1 LKTSLLRFFVT
12 VLAWSLIFSINIKAQ
27 SNSTP
32 AKPLKVGL
40 VLSGGGARGVAHV
53 GVLKWF
59 EEHHIPVD
67 YLVGTSMGGLIGAIY
82 AMGMSP
88 DEMSELLHSIK
99 WNEILSS
106 GPSYKQLSFRRKED
120 QRFFQTGIELGLRK
134 GVSLPAGLSTDH
146 YIGLLF
152 DRLTLPYSGIANFDE
167 LPIPYRCV
175 ATDFLKAQQVVLK
188 DGPLSLAMRA
198 TMSIPGVFN
207 PVIREE
213 RVLVD
218 GGLLNNIPTDV
229 MRELNP
235 DVVIAV
241 DVGTALG
248 DLQSISSLPGIL
260 SQSVGVMLIER
271 DRRNLRLADLIIA
284 PELGNHSILDFSTIA
299 DLIEIGYR
307 AAAQKAAVLK
317 KFAVE
322 DSEWQDY
329 LRQRSAKKRHA
340 VPLPNEL
347 EISGISINAGNRLR
361 TQLLRDTGL
370 PLEVKKLETALTRVT
385 GQGRYRSLG
394 YTIVPAWSNPETK
407 VLLIHVNEK
416 QHAPPTLNFG
426 FELDGSDVDEINF
439 TVGGRLTVYDFW
451 REGTEWRTD
460 IKLGFGNIFASEY
473 FVPIGRKGFFTAPFV
488 GYKRERR
495 DLFTGAERVAEYQL
509 ERSGGGIDFGYLGR
523 NSELR
528 VGVEAGH
535 IAANVRAGDP
545 RALPTADGT
554 TSQFRIRWTYD
565 GQDSAT
571 IPRSGVRLAGEG
583 RWYFKFPN
591 TPNNFAQAEIK
602 LSAFHPVSSRGS
614 LLLVGSG
621 GTSFAQRDVETQQY
635 ILGGPFRLGAY
646 NRDEFRG
653 NQYLLLSTGYLHQ
666 VYQLSPI
673 IGGKIYTGGWF
684 DFGGAFGGNFAN
696 NDGNRY
702 RGAISAG
709 IVMDTILGPFSL
721 IGSYGEGGRGKI
733 YFAIGKF
740 F

>member
-1 LKTSLLRFFVT
+1 
-12 VLAWSLIFSINIKAQ
+12 
-27 SNSTP
+27 
-32 AKPLKVGL
+32 
-40 VLSGGGARGVAHV
+40 
-53 GVLKWF
+53 
-59 EEHHIPVD
+59 
-67 YLVGTSMGGLIGAIY
+67 
-82 AMGMSP
+82 MSP
-88 DEMSELLHSIK
+88 DEIADLLNSIK

-106 GPSYKQLSFRRKED
+106 GPSYKQLAYRRKED
-120 QRFFQTGIELGLRK
+120 RRFFQTGIELGLRH

-152 DRLTLPYSGIANFDE
+152 DRLTLPYSGIASFDE

-198 TMSIPGVFN
+198 TMSIPGVFS
-207 PVIREE
+207 PVMREE

-241 DVGTALG
+241 DVGTSLG

-260 SQSVGVMLIER
+260 SQSVGVMLIAR
-271 DRRNLRLADLIIA
+271 DRRHLRLADLILA
-284 PELGNHSILDFSTIA
+284 PALGNQSVPDSSAID
-299 DLIEIGYR
+299 DLIDIGYK
-307 AAAQKAAVLK
+307 AAAQKSAVLE
-317 KFAVE
+317 KFALDE
-322 DSEWQDY
+322 TEWQEY
-329 LRQRSAKKRHA
+329 LKQRSLKKRHA
-340 VPLPNEL
+340 DPLPSEL
-347 EISGISINAGNRLR
+347 EVAGVSKNAGDRLR
-361 TQLLRDTGL
+361 SQLLRDTGL
-370 PLEVKKLETALTRVT
+370 PIEMKKLEAALTRIT

-394 YTIVPAWSNPETK
+394 YSVVPDWSNPERK

-416 QHAPPTLNFG
+416 QHAPPTLSFG

-439 TVGGRLTVYDFW
+439 TLGGRLTVYDLW
-451 REGTEWRTD
+451 KEGTEWRTD
-460 IKLGFGNIFASEY
+460 SKLGFGNIFASEY
-473 FVPIGRKGFFTAPFV
+473 FLPIGRKGFFTAPFV

-495 DLFTGAERVAEYQL
+495 DLFNRRERVAEYQL

-528 VGVEAGH
+528 VGIEAGH

-545 RALPTADGT
+545 RVLPTADGT
-554 TSQFRIRWTYD
+554 TSLFRIRWTYD

-571 IPRSGVRLAGEG
+571 IPRSGLRLSGEG
-583 RWYFKFPN
+583 RWFFKLPN
-591 TPNNFAQAEIK
+591 TPNNFAQGELK

-621 GTSFAQRDVETQQY
+621 GTSFNQRDVGTQQY

-666 VYQLSPI
+666 VYQLSPL
-673 IGGKIYTGGWF
+673 IGGKIYTGGWY

-696 NDGNRY
+696 NEGNRY
-702 RGAISAG
+702 RSAISAG

>member
-1 LKTSLLRFFVT
+1 VKTSLLRFFGS

-27 SNSTP
+27 ANSTP
-32 AKPLKVGL
+32 VKQLKVGL

-59 EEHHIPVD
+59 EEHRIPVD

-88 DEMSELLHSIK
+88 DEMNELLHSIK

-106 GPSYKQLSFRRKED
+106 GPSYKQLSLRRKED
-120 QRFFQTGIELGLRK
+120 QRFFQTGIELGLRQ
-134 GVSLPAGLSTDH
+134 GISLPAGVSTDH

-175 ATDFLKAQQVVLK
+175 ATDFLRAQQVVLK

-198 TMSIPGVFN
+198 AMSIPGVFN
-207 PVIREE
+207 PVMREE

-260 SQSVGVMLIER
+260 SQSVGVMMIER

-284 PELGNHSILDFSTIA
+284 PDLGNHSILDFSTID

-307 AAAQKAAVLK
+307 AAEQKSAVLK
-317 KFAVE
+317 KFALE
-322 DSEWQDY
+322 NSEWEDY

-347 EISGISINAGNRLR
+347 EISGISLNAGNRLR
-361 TQLLRDTGL
+361 AQLLRDTGL
-370 PLEVKKLETALTRVT
+370 PLEVKQLEAALTRVT

-394 YTIVPAWSNPETK
+394 YTVAPGWNNPDRK
-407 VLLIHVNEK
+407 VILVHVNEK

-439 TVGGRLTVYDFW
+439 TIGGRLTLYDIW

-460 IKLGFGNIFASEY
+460 MKLGFGNIFASEY
-473 FVPIGRKGFFTAPFV
+473 FIPIGREGFFTAPFV

-495 DLFTGAERVAEYQL
+495 DLFSGDARVAEYQL
-509 ERSGGGIDFGYLGR
+509 EKSGGGIDFGYLWR
-523 NSELR
+523 YSEFR
-528 VGVEAGH
+528 IGFEAGR

-545 RALPTADGT
+545 MTLPTADGT
-554 TSQFRIRWTYD
+554 TSLFRARWTYD

-571 IPRSGVRLAGEG
+571 IPRSGFRLSGEG
-583 RWYFKFPN
+583 RWYFKSPN
-591 TPNNFAQAEIK
+591 TPNNFAQAEVK
-602 LSAFHPVSSRGS
+602 LSAFHPVSNRGS
-614 LLLVGSG
+614 LFLVGSG
-621 GTSFAQRDVETQQY
+621 GTSFAERDVGTQQY

-653 NQYLLLSTGYLHQ
+653 NQYALLSTGYLHQ

-673 IGGKIYTGGWF
+673 IGGKIYAGGWV

-702 RGAISAG
+702 RTAISAG
-709 IVMDTILGPFSL
+709 VVMDTILGPFSL